1 MSGPRARSLPPT
13 AKQMQTQRIQKRKR
27 TGSLIIE
34 CVVASAILASCSIA
48 LLKWTQSE
56 NQFKRQANTQTAA
69 VLLANNAADRLTQT
83 TTEDA
88 ITFANRVASE
98 LSKQQRLGMVIASS
112 EFNNSQESG
121 PEISGIH
128 FTITVSEGNVPITVK
143 HSWKLDAFEDLT
155 EDSSAS
161 SGTIAPFTEQQ
172 EGTANE

>member
-1 MSGPRARSLPPT
+1 MSVPRARPLPPT
-13 AKQMQTQRIQKRKR
+13 AKQMQTQRIQKRNR

-48 LLKWTQSE
+48 LLNWTQSE
-56 NQFKRQANTQTAA
+56 NQLKRQANTQTAA
-69 VLLANNAADRLTQT
+69 VLLANNAADRLNQT

-98 LSKQQRLGMVIASS
+98 LSKQQRLDVVIAIS
-112 EFNNSQESG
+112 EFNNSQKAG

-128 FTITVSEGNVPITVK
+128 FTITVSQGNVPITVK
-143 HSWKLDAFEDLT
+143 HSWKLDTIDDLT
-155 EDSSAS
+155 DENSAS
-161 SGTIAPFTEQQ
+161 SNAIDPPSEKQ